1 MAINKLTMH
10 SQQLIEHLPL
20 LDWIKNME
28 MFFVF
33 VAVCIITHIIRSVY
47 EILKH
52 KKILKPSKLSFVI
65 IFINMGLLWT
75 SWFALCSL
83 DFYRMDIPGIIR
95 YAGISLAGIGFIIF
109 FIALYTI
116 KTLESYQG
124 DLITKGIYSKIRH
137 PMYLGFMLWLIGFP
151 VFFGSLFSFI
161 LSFVFIAN
169 ILFWRNLEEKEL
181 EKRFL
186 SYMDYKKTTIC

>member
-1 MAINKLTMH
+1 MNSEK
-10 SQQLIEHLPL
+10 
-20 LDWIKNME
+20 
-28 MFFVF
+28 FFLF
-33 VAVCIITHIIRSVY
+33 TAVCVITHIIRFLY

-52 KKILKPSKLSFVI
+52 KKILEPTKLSFVI

-83 DFYRMDIPGIIR
+83 DLYRMNLPGIIK
-95 YAGISLAGIGFIIF
+95 YLGVLIVGIGIIVF
-109 FIALYTI
+109 FIALFTI

-137 PMYLGFMLWLIGFP
+137 PMYLAFILWIIGFP
-151 VFFGSLFSFI
+151 VFFGALFSFM

-186 SYMDYKKTTIC
+186 SYMDYKKTTLC

>member
-1 MAINKLTMH
+1 M
-10 SQQLIEHLPL
+10 
-20 LDWIKNME
+20 NME

-33 VAVCIITHIIRSVY
+33 AAVCIITHIVRSLY

-65 IFINMGLLWT
+65 IFITMAVLWT
-75 SWFALCSL
+75 SWFVLCSL
-83 DFYRMDIPGIIR
+83 DIYRTNLPYIIR
-95 YAGISLAGIGFIIF
+95 YLGISLAVIGLIVFL
-109 FIALYTI
+109 IALFTI

-137 PMYLGFMLWLIGFP
+137 PMYLAFILWLIGFP
-151 VFFGSLFSFI
+151 IFFGALFSFI

-169 ILFWRNLEEKEL
+169 ILFWRYLEEKEL

-186 SYMDYKKTTIC
+186 SYMDYKKTTIF

>member
-1 MAINKLTMH
+1 MDNN
-10 SQQLIEHLPL
+10 S
-20 LDWIKNME
+20 
-28 MFFVF
+28 FFVL
-33 VAVCIITHIIRSVY
+33 VLVCSATHIIRSIY

-52 KKILKPSKLSFVI
+52 KKILEPTKLSFVI

-83 DFYRMDIPGIIR
+83 DLYRMNLPGIIK
-95 YAGISLAGIGFIIF
+95 YLGVLIVGIGIIVF
-109 FIALYTI
+109 FIALFTI

-137 PMYLGFMLWLIGFP
+137 PMYLAFILWLIGFP
-151 VFFGSLFSFI
+151 IFFGALFSFI

-169 ILFWRNLEEKEL
+169 ILFWRYLEEKEL

-186 SYMDYKKTTIC
+186 SYMDYKKTTIF

>member
-1 MAINKLTMH
+1 M
-10 SQQLIEHLPL
+10 
-20 LDWIKNME
+20 NME

-33 VAVCIITHIIRSVY
+33 AAVCIITHIVRSLY

-65 IFINMGLLWT
+65 IFITMAVLWT
-75 SWFALCSL
+75 SWFVLCSL
-83 DFYRMDIPGIIR
+83 DIYRTNLPYIIR
-95 YAGISLAGIGFIIF
+95 YLGISLAVIGLIVFLT
-109 FIALYTI
+109 ALFTI

-124 DLITKGIYSKIRH
+124 DLITKGIYAKIRH
-137 PMYLGFMLWLIGFP
+137 PMYLAFILWLIGFP
-151 VFFGSLFSFI
+151 IFFGALFSFI

-169 ILFWRNLEEKEL
+169 ILFWRYLEEKEL

-186 SYMDYKKTTIC
+186 SYMDYKKTTIF